1 MLPLKDVIIL
11 FTGTS
16 LEFSSTRIKYSYV
29 FNHGKRTKE
38 VGSVIELSYIL
49 DKTLKCLLELSKK
62 ILFRNTKYVP

>member
-1 MLPLKDVIIL
+1 MSCYFTDHLHIKASKILEMLPLKDVIIL

-38 VGSVIELSYIL
+38 GGSVIELS
-49 DKTLKCLLELSKK
+49 
-62 ILFRNTKYVP
+62 